1 MHSLSIFSEGESL
14 GEFIEVGGLLEQDG
28 DLGVDFPA
36 SFTLD
41 VLLPDVLD
49 GRVAVLGQNL
59 GELECERDA
68 LAHAL
73 DLHGAVLFEDQLGQE
88 EALV

>member
-1 MHSLSIFSEGESL
+1 
-14 GEFIEVGGLLEQDG
+14 
-28 DLGVDFPA
+28 
-36 SFTLD
+36 
-41 VLLPDVLD
+41 
-49 GRVAVLGQNL
+49 L